1 MMARKNRPTRW
12 FQIVFLC
19 LLAMFSM
26 SSTALLSARAFG
38 QDKKEEEKEAAKS
51 DPKAVAIYG
60 DAANFQN
67 KKLFDIAV
75 EEWQRLIK
83 TFPAD
88 PLAKKAQFYLAV
100 CQREQKQY
108 SQAAASFDLSVTK
121 YKPFEFTEEAYYQ
134 LGWCRF
140 TIAAE
145 KKGDDRAALLAD
157 SITAFSDG
165 ITNYAK
171 GPFADDGLYFRG
183 EAHYKLGNLDEA
195 IASYQELV
203 DNVTYAKSNVR
214 NIGLY
219 ALGVTYEELKKDQ
232 DAGKL
237 YDLFLEEFPED
248 KLASEVKLRKA
259 DIVFRGGNVG
269 EAEKLFAAMVIEPN
283 FPRLDFALYRQAG
296 CLARLKRHEDA
307 AAVFNRV
314 VDEHPNSAFVAE
326 SRLSVGRCFFN
337 AKKNGPALEWFQKV
351 IALKGAATAEA
362 AHWASR
368 IQLSNKDFD
377 AVLEMTSVA
386 LPLAAE
392 SSFLPELL
400 VDRGDA
406 LLEKE
411 DKQEAL
417 KHYLQVADNHADS
430 PIAPQALYNATFT
443 LLDLKKHDDAVTRA
457 TAFLEKYTESSL
469 RPDVRYLLG
478 EAQVQQDKMPEAEVT
493 FRQLLKDNA
502 GHSAYSKW
510 QLRLSSILYL
520 QKKYDETV
528 SYTSGILDKLA
539 GPKDQG
545 QAHFLVGSAHF
556 FEDRFAE
563 ATTSLAASLEA
574 APKGGQADEAL
585 LYLARSQYMQK
596 KMAEARTTLER
607 LLGDFPEGRH
617 KGQAHY
623 RLGEVLD
630 AEKKPAEAIKQYDQ
644 LLEAF
649 AKSPYVPYAMYNK
662 GYDLLGLD
670 EVDAAAAIFAEL
682 VKQFPD
688 HEIKKV
694 ALIAQ
699 ADTGYRRGRGQLDDK
714 KFEEAIASLKILY
727 DAYPEFPRRDAV
739 LYDLGWAYLGA
750 GKQAEAVEAFVG
762 ITKDYK
768 ESTFVADAYYRI
780 GEDQYKNNKF
790 GEALASYTLALKSM
804 PAAEIHE
811 AILHKTGW
819 AHYKLDDFSK
829 AEETFQAQ
837 VKDYAEGPF
846 AGDGHFML
854 AECQYEQGKWEEA
867 LGLYKS
873 MVDAKLSAGQFTEL
887 VLLHGG
893 ISARQL
899 KKFDESL
906 ALLNQ
911 VIEDHPES
919 VYLPQVQLTAG
930 RAHYDKKDYDK
941 AYKLFEVVATSSRDQ
956 YGAEARFRMGGIRFL
971 QKKHAEAIPQY
982 QRVMFG
988 FRAEKAV
995 DEVKKFQHLSATEAA
1010 VCSEVLAGEAKTA
1023 AEKDKFLTEAKGFY
1037 QYIVE
1042 NHAESISA
1050 ANAKKRLAELNK
1062 G

>member
-19 LLAMFSM
+19 LLGM
-26 SSTALLSARAFG
+26 STTGLLSARALG
-38 QDKKEEEKEAAKS
+38 QDEKEEEKEAEKS
-51 DPKAVAIYG
+51 NPKAVAIYG

-88 PLAKKAQFYLAV
+88 PLAKKAQFYLGV

-108 SQAAASFDLSVTK
+108 SQAAASFDLTVTK

-145 KKGDDRAALLAD
+145 KKGDDRSALLAD

-165 ITNYAK
+165 ISKYAK

-183 EAHYKLGNLDEA
+183 ESHYRLGNLDEA

-219 ALGVTYEELKKDQ
+219 ALGVTYEERKKDQ
-232 DAGKL
+232 EAGKL

-259 DIVFRGGNVG
+259 DVIFRGGNVE
-269 EAEKLFAAMVIEPN
+269 EAEKLFAAMVTETD
-283 FPRLDFALYRQAG
+283 FPQLDFALYRQAG

-307 AAVFNRV
+307 AAIYNRV
-314 VDEHPNSAFVAE
+314 VDEHADSAFVAE
-326 SRLSVGRCFFN
+326 SRLSVGRCYFN
-337 AKKNGPALEWFQKV
+337 AKKNEPALEWFQKV
-351 IALKGAATAEA
+351 IALKGAETAEA

-368 IQLSNKDFD
+368 IQLSAKQLD

-386 LPLAAE
+386 LPLATG
-392 SSFLPELL
+392 SPFLPELL

-406 LLEKE
+406 LLDKGEKP
-411 DKQEAL
+411 EAL

-443 LLDLKKHDDAVTRA
+443 LLDLKQQDAAVARA
-457 TAFLEKYTESSL
+457 TTFQDKFKNHALL
-469 RPDVRYLLG
+469 PDVLYLLG
-478 EAQVQQDKMPEAEVT
+478 EAHVQRDKLPEAETT
-493 FRQLLKDNA
+493 FRQLLENHA
-502 GHSAYSKW
+502 GHPQFSSW
-510 QLRLSSILYL
+510 QLRLGEILHF

-528 SYTSGILDKLA
+528 AFVTGILDKLA
-539 GPKDQG
+539 GPEDQG
-545 QAHFLVGSAHF
+545 QAHFMVGSAHF
-556 FEDRFAE
+556 FKERFAE
-563 ATTSLAASLEA
+563 AATSLAASLEA
-574 APKGGQADEAL
+574 APKGGQADDAL
-585 LYLARSQYMQK
+585 LYLARAQYMEK
-596 KMAEARTTLER
+596 KLAESRATLER

-670 EVDAAAAIFAEL
+670 EVDAADAVFTDL

-694 ALIAQ
+694 ALLAQ

-714 KFEEAIASLKILY
+714 KFEEAIASFKNLY
-727 DAYPEFPRRDAV
+727 DAYPDFPRRDAV

-762 ITKDYK
+762 ITRDYK

-780 GEDQYKNNKF
+780 GEDQYRNNKF
-790 GEALASYTLALKSM
+790 GEALASYVLALKSM

-811 AILHKTGW
+811 AVLHKTGW
-819 AHYKLDDFSK
+819 AHYKLDDFPK

-837 VKDYAEGPF
+837 VSDFAEGPF
-846 AGDGHFML
+846 ASDGRFML
-854 AECQYEQGKWEEA
+854 AECHFKQGKWEEA
-867 LGLYKS
+867 LGLYKPL
-873 MVDAKLSAGQFTEL
+873 VDAKLSAGQFAEL

-893 ISARQL
+893 QSARQL
-899 KKFDESL
+899 KQFDESL
-906 ALLNQ
+906 ALVNQ
-911 VIEDHPES
+911 VIENHPDS
-919 VYLPQVQLTAG
+919 VYLPQAQLTAG
-930 RAHYDKKDYDK
+930 RAHYGKKEYDK
-941 AYKLFEVVATSSRDQ
+941 ADELFEVVATGSRNAT
-956 YGAEARFRMGGIRFL
+956 GAEARFYMGAIRFG
-971 QKKHAEAIPQY
+971 QKKHADAIRQY

-988 FRAEKAV
+988 FGADKAL

-1010 VCSEVLAGEAKTA
+1010 ICSEVLAGAAKTA
-1023 AEKDKFLTEAKGFY
+1023 ADKDKYLSEAKGFY
-1037 QYIVE
+1037 MYIVDQ
-1042 NHAESISA
+1042 HPESISA